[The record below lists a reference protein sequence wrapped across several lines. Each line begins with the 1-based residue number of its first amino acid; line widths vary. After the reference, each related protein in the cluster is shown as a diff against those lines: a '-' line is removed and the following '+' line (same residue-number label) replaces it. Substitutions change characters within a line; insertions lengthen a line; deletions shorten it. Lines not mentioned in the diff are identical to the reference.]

1 MKLLGMLL
9 LAGIVLSVLQ
19 AALSVLVIVGLIALL
34 IGVFVRPAETFGL
47 LAFGVFANLM
57 QSHPV
62 GAIWVISL
70 AMIVTLIQR
79 QRGRPVV
86 TQRALPPASV
96 PKMPSV
102 GPSKSDAEGC

>member
-1 MKLLGMLL
+1 MKLVGMLL

-19 AALSVLVIVGLIALL
+19 AARSVLVVIGLICLV

-47 LAFGVFANLM
+47 LAFGALANLM

-62 GAIWVISL
+62 GAIWLLSL

-79 QRGRPVV
+79 RRERTIA
-86 TQRALPPASV
+86 TQPELPPASV
-96 PKMPSV
+96 PRLTDV
-102 GPSKSDAEGC
+102 GPSTSGAEGA

>member
-9 LAGIVLSVLQ
+9 LAGIILSVLQ
-19 AALSVLVIVGLIALL
+19 AALSVLVIIGLICLV

-62 GAIWVISL
+62 GAIWLLSF
-70 AMIVTLIQR
+70 AMFVTLIQR
-79 QRGRPVV
+79 QRERTVV
-86 TQRALPPASV
+86 THPTSPPASV
-96 PKMPSV
+96 PRLPGV
-102 GPSKSDAEGC
+102 APSKSGTEGV

>member
-1 MKLLGMLL
+1 MKLLGVLL
-9 LAGIVLSVLQ
+9 LAGMVLSVLQ
-19 AALSVLVIVGLIALL
+19 AALSVLVVIGLICLV

-62 GAIWVISL
+62 GAIWLLSL

-79 QRGRPVV
+79 RRERTVV
-86 TQRALPPASV
+86 THPALPSMPV
-96 PKMPSV
+96 PRLPGV
-102 GPSKSDAEGC
+102 EPSKSGREGA